1 MKVLLIEGCRK
12 GGNTDA
18 VASQFVKGAEE
29 AGHEVTREYLFTKKM
44 NGCLG
49 CQHCRNTDG
58 ICVWKDDL
66 VQVNEEILASDVLV
80 FVSPVYFYGITAQL
94 KMAMDRTFNIEER
107 VHDKKVFFI
116 TSAAAPLGE
125 EYEKKLQYAIDTVQ
139 GWVDCYRDNVCLE
152 KVFAAWNMWGEP
164 DITKHEAY
172 QEAYEAGRNL

>member
-1 MKVLLIEGCRK
+1 MSL
-12 GGNTDA
+12 
-18 VASQFVKGAEE
+18 
-29 AGHEVTREYLFTKKM
+29 YL
-44 NGCLG
+44 
-49 CQHCRNTDG
+49 
-58 ICVWKDDL
+58 
-66 VQVNEEILASDVLV
+66 
-80 FVSPVYFYGITAQL
+80 YGITAQL